1 MGKIGIIAD
10 TACDLTNELCI
21 KNNIERIPFYVNIN
35 GKEYLSGKDISVEE
49 LFKFSRENKSVPKTS
64 QITIVE
70 FVKRF
75 KEYLE
80 KYDEIIY
87 IGLSS
92 KFSGTFNNARLA
104 KIELESDKIHLIDSM
119 NLSSGI
125 GLLLLKACK
134 LRDMGKTALEIVK
147 EVERC
152 VPLVRTQFA
161 INTLDYLHW
170 GGRCSGTTH
179 LFGSMLRIKPIVK
192 VVDGGMIVAKK
203 PIGKFEKAL
212 KVMLEMVRADIDNI
226 DPDNIMITHCLA
238 DDDAQY
244 LKKEVNEMVK
254 LANINETFADVIVS
268 AHCGPRTIGI
278 LYILEK

>member
-1 MGKIGIIAD
+1 MSKIGIIAD
-10 TACDLTNELCI
+10 TACDLTKELII
-21 KNNIERIPFYVNIN
+21 KNNIELIPFYVNVN
-35 GKEYLSGKDISVEE
+35 GKEYLSGKDITVEE
-49 LFKFSRENKSVPKTS
+49 LFKYAEKHKAIPKTS
-64 QITIVE
+64 QISFITFMEE
-70 FVKRF
+70 FK
-75 KEYLE
+75 KYLQ

-87 IGLSS
+87 IGLGS
-92 KFSGTFNNARLA
+92 KSSGTFNNARLA
-104 KIELESDKIHLIDSM
+104 KEELNSDKIYLIDSQ

-134 LRDMGKTALEIVK
+134 LRNLGKSCIEIVK
-147 EVERC
+147 EVQRC

-179 LFGSMLRIKPIVK
+179 LFGSLLRIKPIVK
-192 VVDGGMIVAKK
+192 VVDGTMIVAKK

-212 KVMLEMVRADIDNI
+212 KVMIDMVRAEKDNI

-238 DDDAQY
+238 DEDAQY
-244 LKKEVNEMVK
+244 LKKEISEFVTTDS
-254 LANINETFADVIVS
+254 IHETYADVIVS

>member
-1 MGKIGIIAD
+1 MSKIGIIAD
-10 TACDLTNELCI
+10 TACDLTKELI
-21 KNNIERIPFYVNIN
+21 TKNNIEIIPFYVNVN
-35 GKEYLSGKDISVEE
+35 GKEYLSGKDITVEE
-49 LFKFSRENKSVPKTS
+49 LFKYAEKHKVIPKTS
-64 QITIVE
+64 QISFLTFMEE
-70 FVKRF
+70 FEK
-75 KEYLE
+75 YLQ

-87 IGLSS
+87 IGLGS
-92 KFSGTFNNARLA
+92 KFSGTFNNVRLA
-104 KIELESDKIHLIDSM
+104 KEELNSEKIHLIDSQ

-134 LRDMGKTALEIVK
+134 LRNLGKSCNEIVK
-147 EVERC
+147 EVQRC

-179 LFGSMLRIKPIVK
+179 LFGTLLRIKPIVK
-192 VVDGGMIVAKK
+192 VVDGAMMVAKK

-212 KVMLEMVRADIDNI
+212 KVMIDMVRAEKDNI

-238 DDDAQY
+238 DEDAQY
-244 LKKEVNEMVK
+244 LKKEISEFVSTDS
-254 LANINETFADVIVS
+254 IHETYADVIVS